1 METTANGIR
10 YKKSDSLSTDST
22 YYKFF
27 DDKGRTSLIRVS
39 DHDASFFREP
49 ADFDLPPKTSLD
61 QIIRMGES
69 ALLGKEIKVPVF
81 LGDEISGE
89 KIERIQHGGKYGSSI
104 SLSSKFGG
112 KTVPLHQ
119 FEDIYGVKVKD
130 RTRQQEKNKLIYR
143 NLLSQLEDN
152 GWFIHS
158 GKLDKFKNEN
168 YPALISTRYYE
179 KDAIPY
185 SEKDNLDKYKKY
197 SDEQFYTW
205 YISKEEEG
213 KKEHD
218 YVDFYKPTAAL
229 VPYLNYLTKEGVLKQ
244 PNEEEIELQMP
255 KPYIEPEEDKAI
267 RLKDEEII
275 SLEKRINGITNG
287 MLKQHGLEYLEKNY
301 SDRFDIPE
309 IKRML
314 AEKEK
319 LQKEYSE
326 LVSAKNEKQNQMEN
340 GGVVENYKLNK
351 SIFCEHKPTLKGA
364 KCTRKTLNSVGKCW
378 QHI

>member
-1 METTANGIR
+1 METTSNGIR

-27 DDKGRTSLIRVS
+27 DDKGRTATVRTS
-39 DHDASFFREP
+39 DHDASWFREP
-49 ADFDLPPKTSLD
+49 ADFDLPIKTPLE

-69 ALLGKEIKVPVF
+69 ALLGKEIKIPVF
-81 LGDEISGE
+81 LEDEIAGNT
-89 KIERIQHGGKYGSSI
+89 IQRLSSGKYGMSVTFKNGMI
-104 SLSSKFGG
+104 
-112 KTVPLHQ
+112 VPLHQ
-119 FEDIYGVKVKD
+119 FEDMYGVKVKD
-130 RTRQQEKNKLIYR
+130 RTREQEKQKLIYR
-143 NLLSQLEDN
+143 SLLNQLEEK
-152 GWFIHS
+152 GLFIHS
-158 GKLDKFKNEN
+158 GKLDKFKTEN
-168 YPALISTRYYE
+168 YPALISSLYHV

-197 SDEQFYTW
+197 SKEQFYTW
-205 YISKEEEG
+205 YISKEEDG

-229 VPYLNYLTKEGVLKQ
+229 VPYLNYLIKEGVLQK
-244 PNEEEIELQMP
+244 PNEAEIEAQLP
-255 KPYIEPEEDKAI
+255 KPFVEAEDDKAI
-267 RLKDEEII
+267 RLKGEEITR
-275 SLEKRINGITNG
+275 LEKAINAKTNG
-287 MLKQHGLEYLEKNY
+287 MLKQHGLEHLEKNY
-301 SDRFDIPE
+301 SERFDIPE

-314 AEKEK
+314 AEKEQ

-326 LVSAKNEKQNQMEN
+326 LVKAKNEKQNQMET
-340 GGVVENYKLNK
+340 GGVVENYRLNK